1 MADSQFSTPVEK
13 TSLNFAQRIAMRQ
26 GLPIPQSAMDKKH
39 EIDLGTVHSRQK
51 ITNNANQ
58 SRNGTPKPPQGGK
71 PRQAAKPDKWTKSGS
86 RIIQGKEKSVYTNPK
101 YPKQVRVKTMPVGS
115 DGRRSAVYVVVKEK
129 K

>member
-1 MADSQFSTPVEK
+1 MPDHQESLLERVAKKRNILLTTPLQK
-13 TSLNFAQRIAMRQ
+13 
-26 GLPIPQSAMDKKH
+26 DK
-39 EIDLGTVHSRQK
+39 IDNGTVHQK
-51 ITNNANQ
+51 GQVFTNNANQ
-58 SRNGTPKPPQGGK
+58 PRKGGK

-115 DGRRSAVYVVVKEK
+115 DGRRSAVYVVVNGK

>member
-1 MADSQFSTPVEK
+1 MQALPNHEESLAERAQARARNGFQVNLPKSSQS
-13 TSLNFAQRIAMRQ
+13 R
-26 GLPIPQSAMDKKH
+26 
-39 EIDLGTVHSRQK
+39 EIDKGTVHKKGQVF
-51 ITNNANQ
+51 TNNANQ
-58 SRNGTPKPPQGGK
+58 PRKGGK

-115 DGRRSAVYVVVKEK
+115 DGRRSAVYVVVNGK

>member
-1 MADSQFSTPVEK
+1 MNNDLENSEARMTLE
-13 TSLNFAQRIAMRQ
+13 QRARVRNINRVNPTQNHQ
-26 GLPIPQSAMDKKH
+26 GSVNEA
-39 EIDLGTVHSRQK
+39 
-51 ITNNANQ
+51 
-58 SRNGTPKPPQGGK
+58 RNGNVIVNGVYTNVAKPPQGGK

-115 DGRRSAVYVVVKEK
+115 DGRRSAVYVVVKGK